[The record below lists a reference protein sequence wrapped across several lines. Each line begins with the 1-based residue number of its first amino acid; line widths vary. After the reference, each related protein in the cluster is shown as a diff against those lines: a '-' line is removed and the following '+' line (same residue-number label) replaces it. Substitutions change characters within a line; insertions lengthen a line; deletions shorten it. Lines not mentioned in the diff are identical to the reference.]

1 MTDSQV
7 KAPSELVTNSLLR
20 YTELPFNAGLAAVIT
35 LDNGRDHTKPTTF
48 GQAGLESLSKAL
60 AEVAE
65 KPGLAAVIVTGKP
78 YFFLVGADLKN
89 IGMIQSRDQAYQVA
103 KFGHAVFDQLTN
115 LKVPT
120 FAAINGAAMGGG
132 LELALHADYRSIST
146 SAAAIALPEVFLGII
161 PGWGGAYL
169 LPHLIGA
176 PKAIKVI
183 VDNPL
188 SNNKM
193 LKPQEAFDLG
203 IADAIFESPDFLEQT
218 FIWAAKVVR
227 GDEVVERA
235 PVDTGQEWAEAVAA
249 ARLRVDARVRGAAL
263 SPYVA
268 LDLIEG
274 NANRTPAEGFA
285 AEDEALADLVMS
297 DQFRA
302 GLYAFDL
309 VQRRAKKPAG
319 MPDSSLG
326 RPITKVG
333 VIGAGLM
340 ASQFA
345 LLFLRRLEV
354 PVVITDVDQA
364 RVDKGL
370 AYIHAELE
378 KMFEKKRMSRTAYD
392 RAKLNISGTL
402 DYSAFSDADFIIE
415 AVFEE
420 LGVKKEVFAKL
431 EDFAPET
438 AVFATNTSSLSV
450 SQMAA
455 DLKHPQ
461 RVVGF
466 HFFNPVAVMPLV
478 EIAKGDKTDDATV
491 ATAFGVAKKLK
502 KTAILVKDAPAFVVN
517 RLLMRFMGEIFKA
530 VDEGADV
537 DVADRSVDD
546 FGLPMRVFALLEL
559 VGPAVGY
566 HVSKTMQ
573 DAFPERFYASENMKA
588 LIDAGVSPIA
598 TYEGDMAVLTPAAKS
613 VMKIGSNNLTGEEIR
628 KRVLAAL
635 ADETN
640 LMLEEGVVAEVQ
652 DIDLGMITG
661 AGWPFWLGGLSP
673 YLDREGVSES
683 TNSKRFLAKGVA
695 SVA

>member
-1 MTDSQV
+1 MTETAA
-7 KAPSELVTNSLLR
+7 KAPSELVTNSLVR

-35 LDNGRDHTKPTTF
+35 LDNARDHTKPTTL

-60 AEVAE
+60 DEVAN
-65 KPGLAAVIVTGKP
+65 KAGLAAVIVTGKP

-89 IGMIQSRDQAYQVA
+89 IGVIENRDQAYQVA
-103 KFGHAVFDQLTN
+103 KYGHQVFDQLTE
-115 LKVPT
+115 LRVPT
-120 FAAINGAAMGGG
+120 FAAINGAALGGG

-146 SAAAIALPEVFLGII
+146 AAAAIALPEVFLGII

-176 PKAIKVI
+176 ERAIQVI

-188 SNNKM
+188 SNNRM
-193 LKPQEAFDLG
+193 LKPKEAFELG
-203 IADAIFESPDFLEQT
+203 IADVIFEAPDFLEQT
-218 FIWAAKVVR
+218 FIWVAKVVR
-227 GDEVVERA
+227 GETTVER
-235 PVDTGQEWAEAVAA
+235 PKVDTGKAWSDAVAA
-249 ARLRVDARVRGAAL
+249 GRNRVEARVRGAAL

-268 LDLIEG
+268 LDLIEA
-274 NANRTPAEGFA
+274 NANRTAAEGFA

-309 VQRRAKKPAG
+309 VQRRAKKPVG
-319 MPDSSLG
+319 MPDPSLG
-326 RPITKVG
+326 RPVTKVG

-354 PVVITDVDQA
+354 PVVITDIDQA
-364 RVDKGL
+364 RIDKGL
-370 AYIHAELE
+370 SYIASELD
-378 KMFEKKRMSRTAYD
+378 KMHQKGRISRTAYD
-392 RAKLNISGTL
+392 RARQNISGSL
-402 DYSAFSDADFIIE
+402 DYQAFADADFIIE
-415 AVFEE
+415 AVFEDLE
-420 LGVKKEVFAKL
+420 VKKEVFAKL
-431 EDFAPET
+431 EDHVPET
-438 AVFATNTSSLSV
+438 AVLATNTSSLSV
-450 SQMAA
+450 SAMAA
-455 DLKHPQ
+455 GLKHPE

-466 HFFNPVAVMPLV
+466 HFFNPVAVMPLL
-478 EIAKGDKTDDATV
+478 EIAQGEKTDDATV
-491 ATAFGVAKKLK
+491 ATAYAVAKKLK

-559 VGPAVGY
+559 VGPGVGY

-573 DAFPERFYASENMKA
+573 DAFPDRFYASANMKA

-598 TYEGDMAVLTPAAKS
+598 VYEGDKAVLTPEAKAVIKVGDVKLS
-613 VMKIGSNNLTGEEIR
+613 GEQIR
-628 KRVLAAL
+628 ERVLAAL

-640 LMLEEGVVAEVQ
+640 RMIEEGIVAGVQ

-661 AGWPFWLGGLSP
+661 AGWPFWLGGLTP
-673 YLDREGVSES
+673 YLDREGVAEAV
-683 TNSKRFLAKGVA
+683 NSKRFLPKGVA